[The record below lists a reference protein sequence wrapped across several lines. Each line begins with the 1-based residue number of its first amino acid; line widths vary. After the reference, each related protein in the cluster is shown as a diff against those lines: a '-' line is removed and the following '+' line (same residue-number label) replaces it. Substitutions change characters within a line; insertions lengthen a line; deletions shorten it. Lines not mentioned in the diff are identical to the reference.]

1 MKWRFIYINKYIR
14 GIKNLQ
20 RHKLIIQVLFC
31 NARSPVMACYL
42 HYVTFPIIFTA
53 SMLPV
58 CFVYS
63 CRLASGKQTES
74 ESAWSKGSDEIL
86 WVFNYTDPWK
96 HSSFSAFAYRPTLMG
111 SKCTFKSLKRQSISN
126 VKLLHQVKECKLVK
140 HQCWSLKL
148 TKTFFSNWLWPA

>member
-1 MKWRFIYINKYIR
+1 MIYNFIYVDLYECINKNNQTTQAGYQMQIIDFSFIYINKYIR

-31 NARSPVMACYL
+31 NAHSPVMACYL

-63 CRLASGKQTES
+63 CRLASGKQTQSLNRPEVKAVMRSCECSTTLTLES
-74 ESAWSKGSDEIL
+74 TVRL
-86 WVFNYTDPWK
+86 V
-96 HSSFSAFAYRPTLMG
+96 
-111 SKCTFKSLKRQSISN
+111 
-126 VKLLHQVKECKLVK
+126 LLHIDP
-140 HQCWSLKL
+140 H
-148 TKTFFSNWLWPA
+148 